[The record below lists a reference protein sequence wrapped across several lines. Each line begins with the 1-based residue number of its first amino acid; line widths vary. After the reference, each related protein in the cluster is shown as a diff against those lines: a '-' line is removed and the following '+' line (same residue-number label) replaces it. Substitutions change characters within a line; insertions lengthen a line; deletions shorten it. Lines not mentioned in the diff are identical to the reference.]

1 MSRQQKSEYWELREV
16 RKVVESEDIEQIH
29 PQDFSWRFW
38 PVVPIY
44 PYGER
49 RTICKEVIKDTIWT
63 FRPK

>member
-1 MSRQQKSEYWELREV
+1 VLT
-16 RKVVESEDIEQIH
+16 SEDIEQIH
-29 PQDFSWRFW
+29 PQDFLWRFW

-63 FRPK
+63 LTNYRGFSM